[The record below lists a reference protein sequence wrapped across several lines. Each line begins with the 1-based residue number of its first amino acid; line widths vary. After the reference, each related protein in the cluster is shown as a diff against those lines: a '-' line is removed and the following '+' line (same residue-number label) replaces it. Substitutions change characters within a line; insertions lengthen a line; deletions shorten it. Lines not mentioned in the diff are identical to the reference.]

1 MKRRIVAAVVITAVA
16 LVVNLVWFSSVF
28 DVRTVKILGT
38 KLTTT
43 AQVRAAAGIELG
55 QPVARVDVQ
64 GAAERI
70 RAIRVVES
78 VDVRRGL
85 PHTIVIDVHERV
97 PIAAATAADATWWLV
112 DRHGVMFRKVPTPP
126 AGLTTV
132 QAYSELFRGIGA
144 RMAAGMPDWLRQ
156 RVATVS
162 VYAESDIRLQMK
174 NGKVVRWGGEEKA
187 DRKAEVLYVL
197 LKIPAKQYDVSAPN
211 APATKK

>member
-1 MKRRIVAAVVITAVA
+1 MKRKIIGAAIATVVA

-38 KLTTT
+38 NLTTT
-43 AQVRAAAGIELG
+43 SQVRSAAAIELG
-55 QPVARVDVQ
+55 QPVARVDVDA
-64 GAAERI
+64 AAERI
-70 RAIRVVES
+70 RVIRVVES

-97 PIAAATAADATWWLV
+97 PIAATTADDGAWWLV
-112 DRHGVMFRKVPTPP
+112 DKHGVMFRKVPQLP
-126 AGLTTV
+126 AGLTVV
-132 QAYSELFRGIGA
+132 QAYTELFRGIGA
-144 RMAAGMPDWLRQ
+144 RMAAGMPQWLRE

-162 VYAESDIRLQMK
+162 VYAEEDIRLQMK
-174 NGKVVRWGGEEKA
+174 NGKLVRWGGEGKA
-187 DRKAEVLYVL
+187 ERKAEVLYVL